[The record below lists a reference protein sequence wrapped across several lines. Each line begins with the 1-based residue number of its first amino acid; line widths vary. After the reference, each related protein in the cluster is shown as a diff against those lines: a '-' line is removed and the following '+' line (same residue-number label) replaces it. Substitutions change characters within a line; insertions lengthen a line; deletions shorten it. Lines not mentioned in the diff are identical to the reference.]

1 MIMSISDRIL
11 SFIHRHERVFMFGSS
26 ACGFAFDLIIAKRPD
41 SLFVNVLLI
50 SYLVISAAIIAHLHT
65 PTRRAGEKSAKQTLI
80 FLLILTFCLGGLA
93 SNLLILYGKSG
104 TPSGDLLFL
113 GMLAAMFV
121 GNEFVRDR
129 YEQFRV
135 NIATWYTLLLTYCVI
150 AVPTFILHSVGS
162 KEFLISGGV
171 SLAVAAMFLRL
182 LQRTVKLFRGEEGRE
197 LLLHSGLIVAG
208 IFGFFSALYFSG
220 IIPPVP
226 LALKQVGIYHEVLR
240 ADTSYT
246 VLLEPVP
253 WWEFWHDTSPVFH
266 PTDSGYLYCFS
277 AVFAPTG
284 LATPVMHRFE
294 HYNPR
299 TKTWDTTTRVIF
311 PITGGRAEGYRGYS
325 IISNPQAGKW
335 RCNVETTTGN
345 LIGRTE
351 FTVVPSAN
359 PPRLV
364 QKTL

>member
-1 MIMSISDRIL
+1 MPISDRIL
-11 SFIHRHERVFMFGSS
+11 SFVRRHERVFMFGSS

-41 SLFVNVLLI
+41 SLFVNILLV

-65 PTRRAGEKSAKQTLI
+65 PSRRAGEKSAKQTLV

-104 TPSGDLLFL
+104 TASGDILFL
-113 GMLAAMFV
+113 GMLAAMLV

-129 YEQFRV
+129 YEQFHV

-150 AVPTFILHSVGS
+150 AVPTFILHTVGPR
-162 KEFLISGGV
+162 EFLFSGGV
-171 SLAVAAMFLRL
+171 SIAVAAGFLL
-182 LQRTVKLFRGEEGRE
+182 LLDKTVKLFRGDEGRE
-197 LLLHSGLIVAG
+197 LLLHASLIITG
-208 IFGFFSALYFSG
+208 ILGFFNVLYFSG

-240 ADTSYT
+240 ADTGYT
-246 VLLEPVP
+246 VLLEPAP
-253 WWEFWHDTSPVFH
+253 WWEFWRDTNPVFH
-266 PTDSGYLYCFS
+266 PGASNYLYCFS
-277 AVFAPTG
+277 SVFAPAG

-294 HYNPR
+294 RYD
-299 TKTWDTTTRVIF
+299 TKTQSWETATVVVF

-325 IISNPQAGKW
+325 IITTPPPGKW
-335 RCNVETTTGN
+335 RCNVETTAGD

-351 FTVVPSAN
+351 FTVAPSST
-359 PPRLV
+359 PPQLV
-364 QKTL
+364 QKVL